1 MKKVCAAAEEA
12 IVLLKN
18 KEDILPL
25 QQGRK
30 LAVIGEYAREPLF
43 QAEGSGKRRT
53 EQENEGRLECAEKWN
68 GADNTP
74 FAMGYRRNN
83 AGSEAEQ
90 QKLRD
95 EAVKTAAD
103 ADAVLFFL
111 AMDFGLKEKEMTVC
125 SMNCRNTRWLF

>member
-1 MKKVCAAAEEA
+1 MQER
-12 IVLLKN
+12 
-18 KEDILPL
+18 
-25 QQGRK
+25 RK
-30 LAVIGEYAREPLF
+30 LLSV
-43 QAEGSGKRRT
+43 
-53 EQENEGRLECAEKWN
+53 
-68 GADNTP
+68 ADNTP

-111 AMDFGLKEKEMTVC
+111 AMEYLVRQVQERQRAYRYLPV
-125 SMNCRNTRWLF
+125 

>member
-1 MKKVCAAAEEA
+1 M
-12 IVLLKN
+12 
-18 KEDILPL
+18 
-25 QQGRK
+25 
-30 LAVIGEYAREPLF
+30 REPLF
-43 QAEGSGKRRT
+43 QAEGSGKV
-53 EQENEGRLECAEKWN
+53 EGAGKEDAWECAEKWN

-103 ADAVLFFL
+103 ADAVLFSL
-111 AMDFGLKEKEMTVC
+111 LWILVLKEKEMTVC
-125 SMNCRNTRWLF
+125 NMNCRNTRWLF